1 MKGKGFN
8 ILAKHKKKKTSS
20 QSKYPH
26 WIDQDNKMLVA
37 FYERATEIFESIKS
51 KIDDGIELSVKE
63 RQIVKSAVADYC
75 GYDKSNMRKGRPAEK
90 VSDYIDELNE
100 DLKRIWGKRNPVK
113 RKNPEKL
120 LRSELEIQNKALKKE
135 CKELTT
141 AAYRDYFDGWLDMYA
156 NKDTQR
162 MQARIIDL
170 EAQNRKLS
178 EENLKLGSELKAI
191 KRKSFK
197 VVKS

>member
-1 MKGKGFN
+1 MKGKGFD

-20 QSKYPH
+20 RSKYPD

-37 FYERATEIFESIKS
+37 FYERATENFESIKS

-90 VSDYIDELNE
+90 VSKHIDKLNK
-100 DLKRIWGKRNPVK
+100 DLKEIWGKRNPVK

-120 LRSELEIQNKALKKE
+120 LRSELEIQNKELKKE

-141 AAYRDYFDGWLDMYA
+141 AAYRDYFEGWLDMYA
-156 NKDTQR
+156 SKDTQR

-170 EAQNRKLS
+170 EAQNQKLL
-178 EENLKLGSELKAI
+178 EENLKLASELKAI
-191 KRKSFK
+191 KRRRFE
-197 VVKS
+197 VVK